1 LAAAAVAQNVAASAA
16 AGAGSGDEI
25 PTFRADSRLV
35 VLPVTVTDKSG
46 KLVTNLSQ
54 QSFKV
59 FENGVVQPI
68 KIFKREDVPI
78 SLGIIIDN
86 SGSMR
91 DKRVKVE
98 TASADLVK
106 ASNRQDEVFVV
117 NFNDEP
123 YLDVEFTNDIKKL
136 EAGLARIDSRG
147 GTAMRDAISSSIDY
161 MKEKGKKEK
170 KVLLVVTDGNDTAS
184 TGTLEKLVNKARQSE
199 VLIYAIGLLNE
210 EERREAKKAKRA
222 LDELTTASGGLA
234 FYPKELTDVDRIALQ
249 VAQEI
254 RNQYTIAYTP
264 TVQELDGSFR
274 QIKVTVSGA
283 GRSALVRTRTG
294 YYATPDSQNA
304 KVARA
309 AR

>member
-1 LAAAAVAQNVAASAA
+1 MQRHL
-16 AGAGSGDEI
+16 
-25 PTFRADSRLV
+25 RLV
-35 VLPVTVTDKSG
+35 GERGRGD
-46 KLVTNLSQ
+46 
-54 QSFKV
+54 
-59 FENGVVQPI
+59 
-68 KIFKREDVPI
+68 
-78 SLGIIIDN
+78 
-86 SGSMR
+86 
-91 DKRVKVE
+91 
-98 TASADLVK
+98 
-106 ASNRQDEVFVV
+106 QD
-117 NFNDEP
+117 
-123 YLDVEFTNDIKKL
+123 
-136 EAGLARIDSRG
+136 
-147 GTAMRDAISSSIDY
+147 
-161 MKEKGKKEK
+161 
-170 KVLLVVTDGNDTAS
+170 
-184 TGTLEKLVNKARQSE
+184 
-199 VLIYAIGLLNE
+199 E